1 VDCSARRPESAC
13 TRRACTL
20 RPLISATYWRS
31 TGLCAGTCVDAVR
44 TRSRCYR
51 TRPFNWS
58 SRTAGAVYT
67 GYLRGRYSHT
77 LDGRGDIFGTA
88 FRPAGFR
95 PLLGRPVT
103 ELTDRVV
110 EGSAV
115 FGAAAGEL
123 AGRIYDARNVEERI
137 GIAEGFVRGR
147 LTGGVPAAV
156 RTVNGLVDAIL
167 ADRAILKVD
176 DIVDRYGIG
185 KRNLEKAVSRI
196 HRRDA
201 EMGDPA
207 LPAARGS
214 RATRHGGDRSVHAC
228 VRARLRR
235 PSPFRAGL
243 QGRGRPPAR
252 FLRPIMTAA
261 GSP

>member
-1 VDCSARRPESAC
+1 VDTPRGLLSPQ
-13 TRRACTL
+13 
-20 RPLISATYWRS
+20 
-31 TGLCAGTCVDAVR
+31 TGVGVYQEGVHPAAADLSDILAQHWAVR
-44 TRSRCYR
+44 WDLRGRGPHTVEVLPHPAVQLVVEDGRCR
-51 TRPFNWS
+51 IH
-58 SRTAGAVYT
+58 GI
-67 GYLRGRYSHT
+67 LRGRYSHT

-147 LTGGVPAAV
+147 LTGAVLAAV

-185 KRNLEKAVSRI
+185 KRNLEKLFREYIGVTPKWVIQRYRLHEAAERLDTAATDLSTLAYELGYADQAHFVRDFKAAV
-196 HRRDA
+196 
-201 EMGDPA
+201 
-207 LPAARGS
+207 
-214 RATRHGGDRSVHAC
+214 
-228 VRARLRR
+228 
-235 PSPFRAGL
+235 
-243 QGRGRPPAR
+243 GRPPASYVR
-252 FLRPIMTAA
+252 
-261 GSP
+261 S